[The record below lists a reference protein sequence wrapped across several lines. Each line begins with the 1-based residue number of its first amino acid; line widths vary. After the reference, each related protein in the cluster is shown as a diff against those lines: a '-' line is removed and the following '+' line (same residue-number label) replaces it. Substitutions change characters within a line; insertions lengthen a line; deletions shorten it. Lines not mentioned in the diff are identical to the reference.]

1 MCTMFL
7 IFFLGNDVVYLA
19 TSPDMS
25 WQSLVASL
33 NPTACKAAMQYCGLG
48 CRSLN
53 NSGLNK
59 AGANTPLCKSC
70 NLVSHYVNG

>member
-33 NPTACKAAMQYCGLG
+33 NPTACRQQCNTAAWD
-48 CRSLN
+48 
-53 NSGLNK
+53 
-59 AGANTPLCKSC
+59 AVPLTT
-70 NLVSHYVNG
+70 LV